1 MEIINEA
8 SEKFK
13 DRQDEICGFLFGLLR
28 KINEIEKDV
37 FSKSEELKRQKAELG
52 IPKHQVGPKE
62 EELWDEY
69 EQRLGEVVKPACTE
83 KLIKRR
89 YGGSYGNPQKYGYI
103 DGECTARFIMKT
115 AKRAVVETDFMHGT
129 PQSHKF
135 VIKDVDGKWLVDEVY
150 YGFQSNPDKW
160 YSDNIR

>member
-8 SEKFK
+8 NEKFK
-13 DRQDEICGFLFGLLR
+13 DRQDEICGFLFDLLR

-37 FSKSEELKRQKAELG
+37 FDKSEELKRKKAELG
-52 IPKHQVGPKE
+52 IPKHQVGPGE
-62 EELWDEY
+62 NELWDEY

-83 KLIKRR
+83 KLLKRR
-89 YGGSYGNPQKYGYI
+89 YACSFGKPQKYGYI

-115 AKRAVVETDFMHGT
+115 AKKAVVQTDFMHGT

-135 VIKDVDGKWLVDEVY
+135 VIRDVDGKWLVDEVY
-150 YGFQSNPDKW
+150 YGFQSDPDKW